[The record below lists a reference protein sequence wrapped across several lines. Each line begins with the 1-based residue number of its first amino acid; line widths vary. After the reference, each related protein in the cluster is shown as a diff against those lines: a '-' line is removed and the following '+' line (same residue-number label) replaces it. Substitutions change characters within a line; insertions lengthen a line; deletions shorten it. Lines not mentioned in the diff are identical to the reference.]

1 MDLIVVDAQNDFIS
15 GSLACQEA
23 DTAME
28 AILQLIRSGKVDHVY
43 YTADHHSPA
52 NGSFQENGGIW
63 PVHCVAGTHGAALW
77 EGFSEAG
84 ALEPKPETTFL
95 KGLRDDV
102 EEYSA
107 AAGKNDAGK
116 TLTEVAGDEVIVAG
130 LASEYCV
137 RETTLDL
144 MRAGKR
150 VTFYRPGVGYVDRD
164 DHEKN
169 IADLRA
175 KGIEIL
181 EA

>member
-15 GSLACQEA
+15 GSLACQGA
-23 DTAME
+23 DAAME
-28 AILQLIRSGKVDHVY
+28 KILNLIKSGKVDRVY
-43 YTADHHSPA
+43 YTADHHSPT
-52 NGSFQENGGIW
+52 NGSFRENGGIW

-77 EGFSEAG
+77 AGFSQAG
-84 ALEPKPETTFL
+84 AFAPNPETTFL
-95 KGLRDDV
+95 KGLCDEV

-137 RETTLDL
+137 RETVLDL
-144 MRAGKR
+144 VRAGKH
-150 VTFYRPGVGYVDRD
+150 VSLYLPGVGYVDRA

-169 IADLRA
+169 IADLRTR
-175 KGIEIL
+175 GIEIV

>member
-15 GSLACQEA
+15 GSLACKEA
-23 DTAME
+23 DEAME
-28 AILQLIRSGKVDHVY
+28 AILQLIRSRKVDHVY
-43 YTADHHSPA
+43 YTADHHSPT
-52 NGSFQENGGIW
+52 NGSFQKNGGIW

-77 EGFSEAG
+77 SGFSDAG
-84 ALEPKPETTFL
+84 AFAPKPETTFL
-95 KGLRDDV
+95 KGLSDDV

-116 TLTEVAGDEVIVAG
+116 TLTEVAGDEVIAAG

-137 RETTLDL
+137 RETVLDL
-144 MRAGKR
+144 VRTGKR
-150 VTFYRPGVGYVDRD
+150 VALYLPGVGYVDRE

-169 IADLRA
+169 IDDLRA

-181 EA
+181 EV